1 MPTAV
6 PTTGT
11 AAAFVPTRHTLTA
24 LRAAAQGCRG
34 CELYRYATQTVFG
47 AGRAHAP
54 LFFVGEEPGDQEDRA
69 GEPFVGPAGK
79 LLRTTLEEVGITPAD
94 AYITNA
100 VKHFKFV
107 ERGKRR
113 IHQSPKRYEVKACR
127 PWLEAELDAVKPKLV
142 VALGATAAQS
152 LLGPSF
158 KLTPN
163 RGKLVS
169 ADIAPHVIA
178 TVHPSSIL
186 RAIDDDQ
193 RHRQLLAFRADLIA
207 VCAALKRIA
216 AARS

>member
-1 MPTAV
+1 LS
-6 PTTGT
+6 
-11 AAAFVPTRHTLTA
+11 R
-24 LRAAAQGCRG
+24 LR
-34 CELYRYATQTVFG
+34 
-47 AGRAHAP
+47 
-54 LFFVGEEPGDQEDRA
+54 DQEDRT

-79 LLRTTLEEVGITPAD
+79 LLRTTLEEVGIAPAD

-152 LLGPSF
+152 FLGAGF

-163 RGKLVS
+163 RGKLVA
-169 ADIAPHVIA
+169 ADIAPHLIA

-186 RAIDDDQ
+186 RAIDDEM
-193 RHRQLLAFRADLIA
+193 RHQQLLAFRADLMA
-207 VCAALKRIA
+207 VAAALKRIA
-216 AARS
+216 SL

>member
-1 MPTAV
+1 MPVTI
-6 PTTGT
+6 GT
-11 AAAFVPTRHTLTA
+11 AEEFVPAKHTLTA

-34 CELYRYATQTVFG
+34 CELYRRATQTVFG

-54 LFFVGEEPGDQEDRA
+54 LFFVGEQPGDQEDRA

-79 LLRTTLEEVGITPAD
+79 LLRTTLDEVGIAIKDT
-94 AYITNA
+94 YITNA
-100 VKHFKFV
+100 VKHFSFV

-127 PWLEAELDAVKPKLV
+127 PWLEAELDAIKPKLV
-142 VALGATAAQS
+142 VALGAIAAQS
-152 LLGPSF
+152 LLGTSF

-163 RGKLVS
+163 RGKLVA

-186 RAIDDDQ
+186 RAIDDDM
-193 RHRQLLAFRADLIA
+193 RHQQLLAFRADLIA
-207 VCAALKRIA
+207 VAAALKRIA
-216 AARS
+216 TR

>member
-1 MPTAV
+1 MPTAT

-11 AAAFVPTRHTLTA
+11 AEEFVPATHTLTA
-24 LRAAAQGCRG
+24 LRAAAEGCRG
-34 CELYRYATQTVFG
+34 CELYRHATQTVFG
-47 AGRAHAP
+47 EGRAHAP
-54 LFFVGEEPGDQEDRA
+54 LFFVGEQPGDREDRA

-79 LLRTTLEEVGITPAD
+79 LLRTTLVAVGIAPAD

-113 IHQSPKRYEVKACR
+113 IHQAPKRSEVKACR
-127 PWLEAELDAVKPKLV
+127 PWLEAELDAIKPKLV

-152 LLGPSF
+152 LLGASF

-163 RGKLVS
+163 RGKLFA

-186 RAIDDDQ
+186 RAIDDEM
-193 RHRQLLAFRADLIA
+193 RHQQLLAFRADLMA
-207 VCAALKRIA
+207 VSAALKRIA
-216 AARS
+216 SL